1 MPPRGSPA
9 ATPVQKIK
17 PVWPAT
23 FTDCMEQLQLGYVVS
38 VAATAGCLVQ
48 PIERDRI
55 GMDVL
60 FIRPGPSEEEEIS
73 VYAQLK
79 STTTVKPDPD
89 QDNFSFRFKHRGHM
103 QRLVNPRSG
112 IKAILIVMATHPDQS
127 CRPGRLNGWVSR
139 PQVSVFANRRHRE
152 HR

>member
-17 PVWPAT
+17 PVLPAT

-79 STTTVKPDPD
+79 STTTVKPYPV
-89 QDNFSFRFKHRGHM
+89 QDNFSFRFKT
-103 QRLVNPRSG
+103 P
-112 IKAILIVMATHPDQS
+112 
-127 CRPGRLNGWVSR
+127 
-139 PQVSVFANRRHRE
+139 
-152 HR
+152 